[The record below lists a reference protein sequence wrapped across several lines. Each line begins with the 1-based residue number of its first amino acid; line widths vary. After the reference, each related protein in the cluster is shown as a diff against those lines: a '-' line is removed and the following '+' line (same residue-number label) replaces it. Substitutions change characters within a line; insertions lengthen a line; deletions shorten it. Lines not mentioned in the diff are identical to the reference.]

1 MTVYLINDKIAQNT
15 QYRSGLI
22 ELLQNKKQHRFISLG
37 IFDSNLSLFKFL
49 IKVLFSKPTL
59 IISSNLRANLIALLL
74 VSINRVIILNGLG
87 RYRNIKWLRYYIL
100 SCMRLS
106 KRNTKLLVQN
116 YADFRYFR
124 RFSRK
129 GFFVEWVPGSGGQTR
144 LVGRDHCS
152 VSIITRDKKIALQLK
167 SINDFL
173 SKVCKDEKIWIIG
186 TDDPSIGSSLVAS
199 NITFTGKVPQQ
210 NILVYSSKLFVPDGY
225 GEGIPHTLVDA
236 IVSGV
241 SIYVS
246 KRNFIRFGLY
256 LFLEPEEYISIS
268 NYIYI
273 SEVSKLRTTY
283 EMSSVIGHVE
293 RVIDD
298 QLKINQ

>member
-1 MTVYLINDKIAQNT
+1 MTVYLIADKINQNT

-22 ELLQNKKQHRFISLG
+22 DLLQNKKKQHFISLG

-59 IISSNLRANLIALLL
+59 IISSNLRANMITLLL
-74 VSINRVIILNGLG
+74 VCINRVIILNGLG
-87 RYRNIKWLRYYIL
+87 RHRNIKWLRYYIL

-124 RFSRK
+124 RYGNK
-129 GFFVEWVPGSGGQTR
+129 EFFVEWVPGSGGQTR

-152 VSIITRDKKIALQLK
+152 VAIITRDKKIPLQLK

-173 SKVCKDEKIWIIG
+173 SKVCKDQKIWIIG
-186 TDDPSIGSSLVAS
+186 TDNPSIGSSLPAS

-256 LFLEPEEYISIS
+256 LFLEPEEYISLS

-273 SEVSKLRTTY
+273 SEVSKLRTTF
-283 EMSSVIGHVE
+283 EMSSVIGHIE